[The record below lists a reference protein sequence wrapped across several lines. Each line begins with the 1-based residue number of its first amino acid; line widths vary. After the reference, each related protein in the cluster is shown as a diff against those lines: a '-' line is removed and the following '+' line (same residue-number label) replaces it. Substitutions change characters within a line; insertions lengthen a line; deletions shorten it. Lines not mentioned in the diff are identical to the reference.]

1 MLSYGIQGVSASV
14 LERVRV
20 PRLVV
25 WGAHD
30 TVDSVS
36 AGRRTAA
43 LLQARFVTVPKAGHL
58 SMLAQGHPYELSSYD
73 ELVQKALMTL
83 NYKIGSFL
91 ADNCPGTLTYHSQ
104 EACPDGERADSW

>member
-1 MLSYGIQGVSASV
+1 MRI
-14 LERVRV
+14 
-20 PRLVV
+20 LVV
-25 WGAHD
+25 ECGG
-30 TVDSVS
+30 TIIS
-36 AGRRTAA
+36 G
-43 LLQARFVTVPKAGHL
+43 LPYLHL

-104 EACPDGERADSW
+104 EACPDGERAHSW